1 MIRCHL
7 FLGWNGAFAGPYITG
22 PCGLNSSSPEFSFM
36 ARMADDAQLL
46 IEQCG
51 TSIHPQEARPSPTQD
66 QTVKQA
72 MASLNT
78 APYSP
83 VDKLAQIQDL
93 YQDDQVTIREDGT
106 TVIKIH
112 ERFAHIYCNP
122 KARAAMANPSDV
134 AQSDYG
140 QDKSV
145 IVMDCGASTTVT
157 GSLLNCTDIV
167 EKITTVET
175 AKDGEGMTATH
186 SCIKTYF
193 VRNTVGEMVTITTP
207 AIFVRGL
214 PQDLL
219 SGKSVNQS
227 KVRIILD

>member
-1 MIRCHL
+1 
-7 FLGWNGAFAGPYITG
+7 
-22 PCGLNSSSPEFSFM
+22 
-36 ARMADDAQLL
+36 MADDAQLL
-46 IEQCG
+46 LKQCG

-193 VRNTVGEMVTITTP
+193 VRNRVGEMVTIYTCNLCERTP
-207 AIFVRGL
+207 TRSTQRKI
-214 PQDLL
+214 
-219 SGKSVNQS
+219 SQS
-227 KVRIILD
+227 I